1 MPSADI
7 PRMKGNGHTSNGHPP
22 RDSPFPGPSETR
34 PSLLPKLVLKPWVTP
49 TPAGI
54 VLTNA
59 QVVDPA
65 GGKLL
70 DGLQSIVI
78 RDGKVA
84 AVYPVDEPD
93 LLAEEGSLRR
103 VDLGGRY
110 VSPGLIDGHVHVT
123 AVPGTHNL
131 KEMTELQPE
140 AISYRTT
147 FVLREMLMRGFT
159 TVRDTGGATKP
170 LADAIEEGLLVGP
183 RLFQCG
189 KAISQTGGHGDFT
202 PAKSGGEPGCCGG
215 HSVLLG
221 RTADGVPQVLK
232 ATREELKAGAD
243 CEGFLSCCLVIKIM
257 VGGGVASAT
266 DAIET
271 VQYSP
276 EELRAITSTCW
287 QMGRIHTTAHAYT
300 PEAIRHAID
309 NGVKGIEH
317 GNLIDRETARYMAE
331 KGIYLTPTLSC
342 YGESG
347 RALFTVDLWRI
358 MQRAPWE
365 NFLPPS
371 GQVKNKQVMEKGLE
385 ALKLADEEGVTV
397 CYGSDLL
404 TSMHALQ
411 TEEFTIRSE
420 VLPSP
425 TILRHATTNV
435 ARMLGMQGKIGVLA
449 PGAFADLLILDANP
463 LEDITILD
471 RPEDHLHLVMKEG
484 RVAFSTMP
492 QLQTKEEEEKQE
504 MLRHKKLRPVI

>member
-1 MPSADI
+1 M
-7 PRMKGNGHTSNGHPP
+7 
-22 RDSPFPGPSETR
+22 
-34 PSLLPKLVLKPWVTP
+34 
-49 TPAGI
+49 
-54 VLTNA
+54 TNA

-159 TVRDTGGATKP
+159 TVRDTGELNSVSEASHVAVSELMIDSTGGATKP
-170 LADAIEEGLLVGP
+170 LADAIAEGLLVGP

-232 ATREELKAGAD
+232 ATREELKAGAE
-243 CEGFLSCCLVIKIM
+243 C
-257 VGGGVASAT
+257 
-266 DAIET
+266 
-271 VQYSP
+271 
-276 EELRAITSTCW
+276 
-287 QMGRIHTTAHAYT
+287 
-300 PEAIRHAID
+300 
-309 NGVKGIEH
+309 
-317 GNLIDRETARYMAE
+317 
-331 KGIYLTPTLSC
+331 
-342 YGESG
+342 
-347 RALFTVDLWRI
+347 
-358 MQRAPWE
+358 
-365 NFLPPS
+365 
-371 GQVKNKQVMEKGLE
+371 
-385 ALKLADEEGVTV
+385 VTRRV
-397 CYGSDLL
+397 C
-404 TSMHALQ
+404 
-411 TEEFTIRSE
+411 
-420 VLPSP
+420 VLCRGPC
-425 TILRHATTNV
+425 
-435 ARMLGMQGKIGVLA
+435 G
-449 PGAFADLLILDANP
+449 
-463 LEDITILD
+463 
-471 RPEDHLHLVMKEG
+471 
-484 RVAFSTMP
+484 
-492 QLQTKEEEEKQE
+492 
-504 MLRHKKLRPVI
+504 